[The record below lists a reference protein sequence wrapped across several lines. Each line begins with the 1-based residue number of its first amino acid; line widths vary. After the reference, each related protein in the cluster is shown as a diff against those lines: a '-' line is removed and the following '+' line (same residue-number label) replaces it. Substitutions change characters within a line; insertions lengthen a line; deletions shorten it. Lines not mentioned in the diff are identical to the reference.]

1 MSKHKVVA
9 VDSWV
14 KPPALD
20 FEHEFVQY
28 PNTTPSELPSRIH
41 DATIIICSSTRITAE
56 AIKQA
61 PRLQLISCNGVGT
74 DHVDKD
80 AVREKGI
87 SLSRVPAQNTDS
99 VSEHAFA
106 LYYALRRKA
115 LEMHALAM
123 DGTSWEQNLGT
134 LVPRAFGMPGP
145 RVNAEET
152 LVVIGYGAL
161 GRLEMRGLSRTFD
174 HSDDL

>member
-1 MSKHKVVA
+1 MSRTQKHRVVA

-14 KPPALD
+14 DPPELS
-20 FEHEFVQY
+20 FEHDFAQY
-28 PNTTPSELPSRIH
+28 ANTTPDELPERIK
-41 DATIIICSSTRITAE
+41 DATIIITSSTRITRAGVE
-56 AIKQA
+56 MA
-61 PRLQLISCNGVGT
+61 PSLQLVSCNGTGT

-80 AVREKGI
+80 VIRERGI

-106 LYYALRRKA
+106 HFFALRRRII
-115 LEMHALAM
+115 EMHELAM
-123 DGTSWEQNLGT
+123 DGKSWAANLGT
-134 LVPRAFGMPGP
+134 LVPNSFGQPGP

-161 GRLEMRGLSRTFD
+161 GMFQTIRL
-174 HSDDL
+174 